1 MKVQGGIIR
10 CHRHTTIFMFE
21 ITSMKNKS
29 IWLWVLLFSTIA
41 AKAQF
46 PGIGHSTITFNDP
59 SRPGRLIT
67 TEIYYPALSNGD
79 EVPVAS
85 GPKFPFVIMSHGFLM
100 TFDAYANIWEEL
112 VPLGYIVVLP
122 TTAGELLPDHEQYA
136 RDIAFLSN
144 NFSKLSK
151 FAGSLFYNRI
161 RNKCAAMGHS
171 MGGGAT
177 LLAASYPNKITTT
190 ITFAAAETSPS
201 AIAACPSMTA
211 PSLVFATDDDCVTP
225 PAVHQIPMFEA
236 LGGPCNT
243 YIEIAGGTHCQFA
256 DYNFTCSLGELFC
269 ASDISRNTQH
279 NLVNTFMVPWLQRFL
294 KNSTAAY
301 DSFNDLLLSTEGI
314 TYVQDCPLRL
324 PADESDEESLEIYP
338 NPARDAFQLLAP
350 EAGYVMVTGIDGKTI
365 WEGNH
370 AGNWQTISTAHWSAG
385 MYKVIWVGEQEQSS
399 ATLLIAD

>member
-1 MKVQGGIIR
+1 
-10 CHRHTTIFMFE
+10 MFQ
-21 ITSMKNKS
+21 IASMSNKG
-29 IWLWVLLFSTIA
+29 IWLILLLLSSTIA
-41 AKAQF
+41 MAQF
-46 PGIGHSTITFNDP
+46 PGIGHSTMTFNDP
-59 SRPGRLIT
+59 ARPGRLVT
-67 TEIYYPALSNGD
+67 TEVYYPALTNGD
-79 EVPVAS
+79 EVPVAT
-85 GPKFPFVIMSHGFLM
+85 GPKFPFVIVSHGFLM

-151 FAGSLFYNRI
+151 FPSSLFYNRI

-201 AIAACPSMTA
+201 AIAACPLMTA

-269 ASDISRNTQH
+269 SSDISRNEQH
-279 NLVNTFMVPWLQRFL
+279 ALINTFMVPWLQRFL
-294 KNSTAAY
+294 KNSSAAY
-301 DSFNDLLLSTEGI
+301 ESFNDLLLTTDGI
-314 TYVQDCPLRL
+314 TYVQDCAFRL
-324 PADESDEESLEIYP
+324 PIDETDDTSLEIFP
-338 NPARDAFQLLAP
+338 NPARDAFQLSTP
-350 EAGYVMVTGIDGKTI
+350 DAGYVVVTGIDGKSV
-365 WEGNH
+365 WESSVSGD
-370 AGNWQTISTAHWSAG
+370 WQTIDTDGWSAG
-385 MYKVIWVGEQEQSS
+385 IFKVIWMGDEDSSS
-399 ATLLIAD
+399 ATLLITN